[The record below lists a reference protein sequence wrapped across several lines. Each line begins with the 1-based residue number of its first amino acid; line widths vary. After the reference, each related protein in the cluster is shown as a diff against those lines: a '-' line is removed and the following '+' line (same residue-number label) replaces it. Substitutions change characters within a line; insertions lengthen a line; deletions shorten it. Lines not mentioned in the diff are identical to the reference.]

1 MLAADNAVS
10 SVREVLLRWEK
21 IRKHI
26 CSILRTAGDVHLVSR
41 NVSLKLSHFILEQIW
56 EVWEVR

>member
-1 MLAADNAVS
+1 MSIVINKEKCDNAVS

-26 CSILRTAGDVHLVSR
+26 
-41 NVSLKLSHFILEQIW
+41 
-56 EVWEVR
+56 